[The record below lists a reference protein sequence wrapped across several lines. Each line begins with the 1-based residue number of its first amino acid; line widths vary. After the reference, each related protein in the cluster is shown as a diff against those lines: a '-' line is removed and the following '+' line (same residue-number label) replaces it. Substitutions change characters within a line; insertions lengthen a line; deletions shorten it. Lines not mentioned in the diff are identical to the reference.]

1 MSMLGDDGEI
11 YYAQLRSFLVDQ
23 FGQLSATISW
33 LIPSERSPPDGSFDA
48 ASFIIGLFKY
58 SISHEMFAVSI
69 KYAHTHIHSYIYIYI
84 S

>member
-33 LIPSERSPPDGSFDA
+33 LIPSERSPTDGSFDA
-48 ASFIIGLFKY
+48 ASFVIGSFGNSG
-58 SISHEMFAVSI
+58 SILSPTI
-69 KYAHTHIHSYIYIYI
+69 KLLI
-84 S
+84 